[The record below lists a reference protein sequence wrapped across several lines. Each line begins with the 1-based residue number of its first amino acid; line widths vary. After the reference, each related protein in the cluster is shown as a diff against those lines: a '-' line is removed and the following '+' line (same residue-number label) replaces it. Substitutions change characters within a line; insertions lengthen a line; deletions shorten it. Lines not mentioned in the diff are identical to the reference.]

1 MSGPVLIMAGGTGGH
16 VFPALAVAD
25 ELRKRAIE
33 VTWLGTRRGLEA
45 RVVPDASIEIDWIDV
60 SGVRGKGP
68 GARAMSALRLVR
80 ALIQAMRVIMRRRPT
95 VVLGMGG
102 FASGPGGIAAWL
114 LRRPLVIHEQNSVAG
129 LTNRYLARV
138 ARRVLC
144 AFPGA
149 FDGTSASGRE
159 VEVVG
164 NPVRTAIGEVER
176 PREPVEGRARRL
188 LILGG
193 SQGAQALNEMVPAAL
208 AAMPAAQ
215 RPEIWHQCGEK
226 NIEAAGAAYASAD
239 VDVRLVPFIDDMAEA
254 YGWADLVVCRAGA
267 LTVSELALA
276 GVAAILVPF
285 PFAVDDHQ
293 TGNAMFLKN
302 AGAAFVVAQSD
313 LDPVRL
319 TRLLEQT
326 LARPEVLVDM
336 AQRARALAR
345 PHAAVEVA
353 DVCMSLAA
361 GASA

>member
-25 ELRKRAIE
+25 ELRSRAVE
-33 VTWLGTRRGLEA
+33 VTWLGTRRGLES
-45 RVVPDASIEIDWIDV
+45 RVVPEANIEIDWIDV
-60 SGVRGKGP
+60 SGVRGKGIT
-68 GARAMSALRLVR
+68 ARVVSAVRLVR
-80 ALIQAMRVIMRRRPT
+80 ALVQAMRVIVRRRPT

-144 AFPGA
+144 AFPDA
-149 FDGTSASGRE
+149 FGERRVDA
-159 VEVVG
+159 VVG
-164 NPVRTAIGEVER
+164 NPVRTAIGELER
-176 PREPVEGRARRL
+176 PREAPSDRPRRL

-193 SQGAQALNEMVPAAL
+193 SQGAQALNEMVPLAL
-208 AAMPAAQ
+208 AAMPAAK

-226 NIEAAGAAYASAD
+226 NSAAASAAYASAA
-239 VDVRLVPFIDDMAEA
+239 VDVRLDPFIDDMAAA
-254 YGWADLVVCRAGA
+254 YQWADLVVCRAGA

-276 GVAAILVPF
+276 GVAAILIPF
-285 PFAVDDHQ
+285 PYAVDDHQ
-293 TGNAMFLKN
+293 TGNAMVLKN

-313 LDPVRL
+313 LDPARL
-319 TRLLEQT
+319 TRLLEET
-326 LARPEVLVDM
+326 LARPEVLIDM
-336 AQRARALAR
+336 AKRARSLAR
-345 PHAAVEVA
+345 PDAAREVA
-353 DVCMSLAA
+353 DVCLSLAT